1 LDFLNKN
8 DIMKQKQKPTWTIL
22 ALGLAASAHLAQAA
36 APSSPQGYI
45 TGKAFLNINGTA
57 VGALTSSPKFPD
69 HPDDIFFYPYFE
81 WAATDDISTPPG
93 NWGDNYGGQ
102 IVGYFYP
109 PSSGEYTFWISADDG
124 AALYL
129 SIDSDPANKK
139 LIAQETGWSNAREYD
154 MTSGSSDVPSK
165 DSSQFPGTEWET
177 TDSNL
182 GGAIIELT
190 KGQSYYIEA
199 LFKEGGGGDNLSVA
213 VMDPGGVIDP
223 FLPIPGEYLSSDR
236 NEGPV
241 TIVTQPQD
249 QTVDERGTAVF
260 NVHVDGTPP
269 YSYQWF
275 KNGEAIAD
283 ATGLSVTVSNVSAA
297 DAGSTFSVEVT
308 GDNGTV
314 TSDVVTLNFVP
325 DTVAPVLLGAKGLPN
340 LTEIILSFSEALTA
354 ASAEDVANYSVSSSS
369 GALNITDVTL
379 SPTGTAVTLKT
390 AQQTLGKKY
399 TILVNN
405 VQDIAA
411 EPNAIAADSK
421 AVIVPVGKL
430 TEMDGFIVF
439 EMENYDR
446 NLDGLWTPDSDRGN
460 PSGGVSMVVPN
471 GAGGNEAN
479 TRLEYDITFPESNI
493 YYVWYRASGA
503 DGTDD
508 SAWLYIDDERPFG
521 REDGNSASMTG
532 FSGAADF
539 VWRSDAQDG
548 PDPFTI
554 DVLAGDSVVAIARR
568 EDGSFFDKMIFTLD
582 PDFVPTGTGPA
593 ETREGV
599 PGRPTVQLTGAADG
613 TTIDAGGSLALS
625 ATGSADG
632 ELLIERIEFSA
643 NGEVIAVATSSP
655 FEFTW
660 NNVPAGIYGVSATAY
675 DEIGQS
681 VTSDSVTVVSS
692 AGSDSQAANI
702 AWVSFHA
709 ADDEPAGA
717 AATAGFTQAPDVAYT
732 DLLTSAGHRVTR
744 VVTGP
749 NPDVGVLN
757 AYDMVIISRSVSSGD
772 YQDPPETLAWNSV
785 EAPTLIL
792 GGYILRTS
800 RLGLTDGTAM
810 VDTTGPIKLQVED
823 PGHPIFKDVELD
835 GSGLMVN
842 DYAGIVEF
850 DGTVQRGVSINNNE
864 IAGNGV
870 LLATV
875 GTDEDPTWGGPVI
888 AEWQAGDTTANGRDD
903 VLGGQRVIVLTGSRE
918 HDGLTAQGAG
928 IYDLTENGAKI
939 LLNTVTYMTGKEG
952 GDPVQEPV
960 EASISMA
967 RDDSGITI
975 TFTGTL
981 QSADSVNG
989 PWAQEGGANSPMTV
1003 DATGGMKFYRAVP

>member
-1 LDFLNKN
+1 
-8 DIMKQKQKPTWTIL
+8 MKQKQKPTWTIL

-129 SIDSDPANKK
+129 STDSDPANKK

-190 KGQSYYIEA
+190 KGQPYYIEA

-369 GALNITDVTL
+369 GALNITDATL

-411 EPNAIAADSK
+411 EPNTIAADSK

-446 NLDGLWTPDSDRGN
+446 NLDGLW
-460 PSGGVSMVVPN
+460 
-471 GAGGNEAN
+471 
-479 TRLEYDITFPESNI
+479 
-493 YYVWYRASGA
+493 
-503 DGTDD
+503 
-508 SAWLYIDDERPFG
+508 
-521 REDGNSASMTG
+521 
-532 FSGAADF
+532 
-539 VWRSDAQDG
+539 
-548 PDPFTI
+548 
-554 DVLAGDSVVAIARR
+554 
-568 EDGSFFDKMIFTLD
+568 
-582 PDFVPTGTGPA
+582 
-593 ETREGV
+593 
-599 PGRPTVQLTGAADG
+599 
-613 TTIDAGGSLALS
+613 
-625 ATGSADG
+625 
-632 ELLIERIEFSA
+632 
-643 NGEVIAVATSSP
+643 
-655 FEFTW
+655 
-660 NNVPAGIYGVSATAY
+660 
-675 DEIGQS
+675 
-681 VTSDSVTVVSS
+681 
-692 AGSDSQAANI
+692 
-702 AWVSFHA
+702 
-709 ADDEPAGA
+709 
-717 AATAGFTQAPDVAYT
+717 
-732 DLLTSAGHRVTR
+732 
-744 VVTGP
+744 
-749 NPDVGVLN
+749 
-757 AYDMVIISRSVSSGD
+757 
-772 YQDPPETLAWNSV
+772 
-785 EAPTLIL
+785 
-792 GGYILRTS
+792 
-800 RLGLTDGTAM
+800 
-810 VDTTGPIKLQVED
+810 
-823 PGHPIFKDVELD
+823 
-835 GSGLMVN
+835 
-842 DYAGIVEF
+842 
-850 DGTVQRGVSINNNE
+850 
-864 IAGNGV
+864 
-870 LLATV
+870 
-875 GTDEDPTWGGPVI
+875 
-888 AEWQAGDTTANGRDD
+888 
-903 VLGGQRVIVLTGSRE
+903 
-918 HDGLTAQGAG
+918 
-928 IYDLTENGAKI
+928 
-939 LLNTVTYMTGKEG
+939 
-952 GDPVQEPV
+952 
-960 EASISMA
+960 
-967 RDDSGITI
+967 
-975 TFTGTL
+975 
-981 QSADSVNG
+981 
-989 PWAQEGGANSPMTV
+989 
-1003 DATGGMKFYRAVP
+1003 